1 MTEVELFI
9 KEKAYLTRTDIQKI
23 FPIDFRN
30 FEERYATA
38 FRVNDKRISKFKID
52 IITIP
57 GNKRDKKLF
66 KTTDVVEFLKL
77 HGVAL
82 RRELKKP
89 CKYQLQ
95 GSNEL
100 V

>member
-1 MTEVELFI
+1 MTEVEQFLA
-9 KEKAYLTRTDIQKI
+9 EKNYLTRTDIQKV

-30 FEERYATA
+30 FEDRYVTA
-38 FRVNDKRISKFKID
+38 SRVNDKRISKFKID
-52 IITIP
+52 IITLP

-82 RRELKKP
+82 RRELKTNFNTRLNP
-89 CKYQLQ
+89 
-95 GSNEL
+95 
-100 V
+100 